1 MTMTCHRSGRRRQA
15 GFTLVELGVS
25 LVLLGL
31 MALAFVAYWR
41 TSAQEKATIADRDL
55 LAVTERAVVGF
66 AHARFR
72 LPCPA
77 SDHAG
82 DEDCTGGRQ
91 VGFLPWRTLGVADAR
106 AGRLLYGAYRAA
118 DAAQPWLD
126 MDLAQSKDRL
136 RPSFTVGLPPV
147 LPETPL
153 ALNPA
158 NANLLDFC
166 YALTLASNAPANAA
180 ALGVVDANAAAVRRA
195 VAFTVAAPGLLD
207 ADGDRNPFD
216 GRQASAS
223 TALPTFDAANRTVA
237 ADYDDRVLAVPFN
250 ALFAQMQCGQALSA
264 VSHSHV
270 NAATAAVS
278 LQQALINYKR
288 QLEIAELVA
297 GAGVASATAGVLS
310 ASAGLATAVAG
321 SANAVAFTILTY
333 GTASAVLAPAVA
345 AVVSNTAAVVASTA
359 TLALSIASQVEAKS
373 RVTQVAPLVTDS
385 AALALDIDSD
395 ARTADNLGF

>member
-1 MTMTCHRSGRRRQA
+1 MRKSRHSGCGRQA

-25 LVLLGL
+25 LVLMGVL
-31 MALAFVAYWR
+31 ALAFVAYWR
-41 TSAQEKATIADRDL
+41 MSAQEKATVADRDL

-77 SDHAG
+77 RDQAG

-106 AGRLLYGAYRAA
+106 AGTLMYGAYRAPRA
-118 DAAQPWLD
+118 DQPWLD
-126 MDLAQSKDRL
+126 MDLAQALDRL
-136 RPSFTVGLPPV
+136 RPAFTVGLPPV
-147 LPETPL
+147 LPATPL
-153 ALNPA
+153 ALNPP

-166 YALTLASNAPANAA
+166 YALTLASNAPADGS
-180 ALGVVDANAAAVRRA
+180 ALGVVDANADASRRA
-195 VAFTVAAPGLLD
+195 VAFTVAAAGLLD
-207 ADGDRNPFD
+207 ADGDGNPFD

-223 TALPTFDAANRTVA
+223 SAFPTFDAANRPLSGG
-237 ADYDDRVLAVPFN
+237 YDDRVLAVPFN

-270 NAATAAVS
+270 NAATAAAS
-278 LQQALINYKR
+278 LQQALVDYKR
-288 QLEIAELVA
+288 QLEIAALLA

-310 ASAGLATAVAG
+310 ASAGLASAVAA

-333 GTASAVLAPAVA
+333 GSAAGVMAPAVA
-345 AVVSNTAAVVASTA
+345 AVVSNTAAVAASA
-359 TLALSIASQVEAKS
+359 GTLALSVVAKQEADR
-373 RVTQVAPLVTDS
+373 RVTEVVPLVTDS
-385 AALALDIDSD
+385 ATLATAIDAD

>member
-1 MTMTCHRSGRRRQA
+1 MRKTHRPGIRRQA
-15 GFTLVELGVS
+15 GFSLVELGVA

-31 MALAFVAYWR
+31 LALAFVAYWR
-41 TSAQEKATIADRDL
+41 MSAQEKANVADRDL

-77 SDHAG
+77 SDSSG
-82 DEDCTGGRQ
+82 NEDCTGGRQ
-91 VGFLPWRTLGVADAR
+91 VGFMPWRTLGVPDAR
-106 AGRLLYGAYRAA
+106 AGTLMYGAYRAPNT
-118 DAAQPWLD
+118 DQPWRD
-126 MDLAQSKDRL
+126 MDLAQAQDRL

-147 LPETPL
+147 LPATPL

-158 NANLLDFC
+158 NVNLLDFC
-166 YALTLASNAPANAA
+166 YAMTLASNAPANAS
-180 ALGVVDANAAAVRRA
+180 ALGVVDANAGAARRA

-207 ADGDRNPFD
+207 ADGDGNPFD

-223 TALPTFDAANRTVA
+223 NASPTFDAANRPVSGG
-237 ADYDDRVLAVPFN
+237 YDDRVLAVPFN

-270 NAATAAVS
+270 NAATAAAS
-278 LQQALINYKR
+278 MQQAMVDYQR
-288 QLEIAELVA
+288 QLEIAALLA

-310 ASAGLATAVAG
+310 ASAGLSSAVAD

-333 GTASAVLAPAVA
+333 GSAAGVMAPAVA
-345 AVVSNTAAVVASTA
+345 SVVANTAAVVASAA
-359 TLALSIASQVEAKS
+359 TLAKSVLAKQEADR
-373 RVTQVAPLVTDS
+373 RVTEVAPLVTDS
-385 AALALDIDSD
+385 AAQATAIDAD

>member
-1 MTMTCHRSGRRRQA
+1 MKKCHLAGRRRQA

-31 MALAFVAYWR
+31 LAVAFVAYWR

-82 DEDCTGGRQ
+82 DEDCSGGRQ

-106 AGRLLYGAYRAA
+106 AGGLLYGAYRAPNA
-118 DAAQPWLD
+118 DQPWLD
-126 MDLAQSKDRL
+126 MDLAHARDRL

-158 NANLLDFC
+158 NVNLLDFC
-166 YALTLASNAPANAA
+166 YALTLASNAPSNAA
-180 ALGVVDANAAAVRRA
+180 ALGVVDANAGAARRA

-223 TALPTFDAANRTVA
+223 SASPSFDAANRPISG
-237 ADYDDRVLAVPFN
+237 DYDDRVLAVPFN

-278 LQQALINYKR
+278 LQQALVNYKR
-288 QLEIAELVA
+288 QLEIADLLA
-297 GAGVASATAGVLS
+297 GAGVASATAGVFS
-310 ASAGLATAVAG
+310 ASAGLASAVAG
-321 SANAVAFTILTY
+321 SANAVAYTILTY
-333 GTASAVLAPAVA
+333 GTAAAAMAPAVA
-345 AVVSNTAAVVASTA
+345 AIVSNTAAVAASAA
-359 TLALSIASQVEAKS
+359 TLALSIASKVEAQS
-373 RVTQVAPLVTDS
+373 RVTNVQPLVNDS
-385 AALALDIDSD
+385 ATLATAIDAD